1 MATTKNNVIVK
12 GASGKFGRQ
21 IVFSQRAGKTIM
33 SKPPLRTAPPT
44 PKQIQQQEKFA
55 KAATYAKN
63 ALLDPTLK
71 EAYTNEAKKRQDV
84 SPYNMAVTDYLR
96 PPQITNVDHS
106 AYTGDT
112 SDQKIIIE
120 VADTFKVVSVK
131 VKITAANNT
140 PSKKAA
146 PLSSKANGN
155 TTPPQ
160 TTPPSQAPK
169 SPSPPPTA
177 PATPPPKKSHSKIR
191 ECEN

>member
-33 SKPPLRTAPPT
+33 SKPPVRTAPPT

-84 SPYNMAVTDYLR
+84 SPYNMAMTDYLR

-106 AYTGDT
+106 AYTGNA
-112 SDQKIIIE
+112 SDEKIIIE

-131 VKITAANNT
+131 VKITAANN
-140 PSKKAA
+140 S
-146 PLSSKANGN
+146 PLEEGNATLVKGKWEYTTTANNATLTGTKITLTATDRPGN
-155 TTPPQ
+155 TT
-160 TTPPSQAPK
+160 TKEITL
-169 SPSPPPTA
+169 
-177 PATPPPKKSHSKIR
+177 
-191 ECEN
+191 

>member
-33 SKPPLRTAPPT
+33 SKPPVRTAPPT

-71 EAYTNEAKKRQDV
+71 EAYTLEAKKRQDV

-131 VKITAANNT
+131 VKITAANN
-140 PSKKAA
+140 S
-146 PLSSKANGN
+146 PLEEGSATLVKGKWEYTTTANNATLTGTKITLTATDRPGNN
-155 TTPPQ
+155 TTKEI
-160 TTPPSQAPK
+160 TL
-169 SPSPPPTA
+169 
-177 PATPPPKKSHSKIR
+177 
-191 ECEN
+191 